1 MGEERIA
8 VVFDC
13 NIYITCAEL
22 TGVPFSFRQL
32 MNRKP
37 ADLEDRGRQLA
48 LLSGY
53 AGGVSLARYSVFW
66 SGHIIDEVRKH
77 LRNDSFW
84 SIGEA
89 QEYID
94 TIQTQLID
102 YSGGRTLNRFVEGWG
117 GLPDHEDRMVY
128 ETALQLAIDDPTLFV
143 LLVSADRDFIRMARA
158 RCNRGNG
165 SERRV
170 MPLDVERFLQIG
182 G

>member
-8 VVFDC
+8 VASTAIS
-13 NIYITCAEL
+13 IYLRGTDWRS
-22 TGVPFSFRQL
+22 FSFRQL

-89 QEYID
+89 QD
-94 TIQTQLID
+94 TSTRYRPSSSITAGDVPLTGCGEVGADCPIMRIGW
-102 YSGGRTLNRFVEGWG
+102 STNRS
-117 GLPDHEDRMVY
+117 
-128 ETALQLAIDDPTLFV
+128 
-143 LLVSADRDFIRMARA
+143 SA
-158 RCNRGNG
+158 CY
-165 SERRV
+165 
-170 MPLDVERFLQIG
+170 
-182 G
+182 

>member
-102 YSGGRTLNRFVEGWG
+102 YSGGTY
-117 GLPDHEDRMVY
+117 P
-128 ETALQLAIDDPTLFV
+128 
-143 LLVSADRDFIRMARA
+143 
-158 RCNRGNG
+158 
-165 SERRV
+165 
-170 MPLDVERFLQIG
+170 
-182 G
+182 

>member
-1 MGEERIA
+1 MEEERIA

-22 TGVPFSFRQL
+22 TGVPFSFRRL

-37 ADLEDRGRQLA
+37 ADSEDRVRQLA

-53 AGGVSLARYSVFW
+53 AGGVTAAKYSIFW
-66 SGHIIDEVRKH
+66 SGHIIDEVQKH

-89 QEYID
+89 QEYTD

-102 YSGGRTLNRFVEGWG
+102 YSGGRTLDGFGEGWG
-117 GLPDHEDRMVY
+117 ELPDHEDRMVY
-128 ETALQLAIDDPTLFV
+128 ETALQLAVDDPALFV
-143 LLVSADRDFIRMARA
+143 LLVSADREFIRMARD

-170 MPLDVERFLQIG
+170 MPIDVPRFLRIG

>member
-102 YSGGRTLNRFVEGWG
+102 YSGGRTLNRFGEGWG
-117 GLPDHEDRMVY
+117 GLPDHEDRMVCFSSAPIEISSEWREPDAIG
-128 ETALQLAIDDPTLFV
+128 ETVPND
-143 LLVSADRDFIRMARA
+143 
-158 RCNRGNG
+158 G
-165 SERRV
+165 
-170 MPLDVERFLQIG
+170 
-182 G
+182 